1 MGELKGQKPIVNEN
15 RKKKHQRIVDVLQKE
30 NNELLQEKQQLE
42 KKYRVQNTLLQQNEL
57 QFIKLKN
64 ESKQLERNAK
74 RVAEDFENTNQ
85 SVLDD
90 LIKKRDALIEE
101 YNTNKKLADK
111 NEARFKDLKK
121 SLNTSPKK
129 VQKKVQFKY
138 LHDNE
143 NFLSTLS
150 GLREYVVKLE
160 KKKTQDL
167 ETIGKL
173 HEEIETLNN
182 EEREERERLIF
193 MSRGSV
199 EVKTQNSLNVYV
211 PERFVSWPP
220 YQASEPGAFQ
230 GETFEDLSLDDYYD
244 ESDTENT
251 HEEVSQKDHINL
263 AEKEFFVLTCLGVKL
278 NSGHN
283 MDDLMAISTEMLW
296 EKAVEEKIKFHQYH
310 SWIEGEITKMYYRYF
325 FKKNK
330 DIPKVK

>member
-1 MGELKGQKPIVNEN
+1 
-15 RKKKHQRIVDVLQKE
+15 
-30 NNELLQEKQQLE
+30 
-42 KKYRVQNTLLQQNEL
+42 
-57 QFIKLKN
+57 
-64 ESKQLERNAK
+64 
-74 RVAEDFENTNQ
+74 
-85 SVLDD
+85 
-90 LIKKRDALIEE
+90 
-101 YNTNKKLADK
+101 
-111 NEARFKDLKK
+111 
-121 SLNTSPKK
+121 
-129 VQKKVQFKY
+129 
-138 LHDNE
+138 
-143 NFLSTLS
+143 
-150 GLREYVVKLE
+150 
-160 KKKTQDL
+160 
-167 ETIGKL
+167 
-173 HEEIETLNN
+173 
-182 EEREERERLIF
+182 